1 MLEIF
6 QYDFMQ
12 KAFITG
18 ILIAIITPCIGVI
31 VVLKR
36 LSMIGDSL
44 SHNSLAGVAA
54 GLAFGLNPIL
64 GAVLFSV
71 AAAFGIEQIR
81 KSFPKYSEI
90 AIAVIMSTGIGLAGI
105 LAGFV
110 KNSAN
115 FNSFLFGSIVA
126 ISDFELYMVVGLS
139 IVVISAVIFLYKE
152 LFYITF
158 DEQSARLAGIPVGLI
173 NFVFTLLTAITISIS
188 ARTVGTLVISSLMVL
203 PVASAMQIAK
213 SYKQTVVFS
222 VIFAIIFT
230 VLGLYISYYANFK
243 PGGTIVLVG
252 VSALVC
258 VLTYNNL
265 LSKAFLRRAVK
276 RALSFNSHDLKDDFV
291 AEKQ

>member
-1 MLEIF
+1 MLDIF

-18 ILIAIITPCIGVI
+18 ILIAIITPCIGVV

-54 GLAFGLNPIL
+54 GLAFGINPIL

-71 AAAFGIEQIR
+71 VAAFGIERVR

-105 LAGFV
+105 LSGFV
-110 KNSAN
+110 KNSAS

-126 ISDFELYMVVGLS
+126 ISDFELYMVIFLS
-139 IVVISAVIFLYKE
+139 AIVILSVIFLYKE

-158 DEQSARLAGIPVGLI
+158 DEESARLAGIPIKSI
-173 NFVFTLLTAITISIS
+173 NFIFTLLTAVTISVS
-188 ARTVGTLVISSLMVL
+188 ARTVGTLVVSSLMVL
-203 PVASAMQIAK
+203 PVATAMQIAK
-213 SYKQTVVFS
+213 SYKQTVILAVL
-222 VIFAIIFT
+222 FAILFT
-230 VLGLYISYYANFK
+230 LSGLYISFYANFK
-243 PGGTIVLVG
+243 PGGTIVIVG
-252 VSALVC
+252 VLTLIS
-258 VLTYNNL
+258 VLIYKNV
-265 LSKAFLRRAVK
+265 LSKAIIK
-276 RALSFNSHDLKDDFV
+276 RTMKTSY
-291 AEKQ
+291 

>member
-12 KAFITG
+12 KAFLTG
-18 ILIAIITPCIGVI
+18 LLIAIITPCIGVV

-54 GLAFGLNPIL
+54 GLAFGINPIL
-64 GAVLFSV
+64 GAVLFSI
-71 AAAFGIEQIR
+71 AAAFGIERIR
-81 KSFPKYSEI
+81 KSFPKYAEI

-105 LAGFV
+105 LSGFV
-110 KNSAN
+110 KNSTS

-139 IVVISAVIFLYKE
+139 TVVILAVIFLYKE

-158 DEQSARLAGIPVGLI
+158 DEESARLAGIPLKSI
-173 NFVFTLLTAITISIS
+173 NFIFTLLTAITISVS

-203 PVASAMQIAK
+203 PVATAMQIAK
-213 SYKQTVVFS
+213 SYKQTVIFS
-222 VIFAIIFT
+222 IIFAIIFT
-230 VLGLYISYYANFK
+230 TSGLYISYFADFK
-243 PGGTIVLVG
+243 PGGTIVIVG
-252 VSALVC
+252 VLTLIC
-258 VLTYNNL
+258 VLLYKNL
-265 LSKAFLRRAVK
+265 FSKAIVK
-276 RALSFNSHDLKDDFV
+276 RAMITSRK
-291 AEKQ
+291 

>member
-12 KAFITG
+12 KAFLVG
-18 ILIAIITPCIGVI
+18 ILIAIITPSIGVI

-54 GLAFGLNPIL
+54 GLAFGINPIL
-64 GAVLFSV
+64 GAVLFSI
-71 AAAFGIEQIR
+71 AAAFGIERIR

-105 LAGFV
+105 LSGFV

-115 FNSFLFGSIVA
+115 FNNFLFGSIVA
-126 ISDFELYMVVGLS
+126 ISDFELYLVVALS
-139 IVVISAVIFLYKE
+139 IIVILAVVFLYKE

-158 DEQSARLAGIPVGLI
+158 DEESARLAGIPLKSI
-173 NFVFTLLTAITISIS
+173 NFIFTLLTAVTISVS

-203 PVASAMQIAK
+203 PVATAMLIAK
-213 SYKQTVVFS
+213 SYKQTVIFS
-222 VIFAIIFT
+222 IIFAIIFT
-230 VLGLYISYYANFK
+230 MSGLYISYYADFK
-243 PGGTIVLVG
+243 PGGTIVIVG
-252 VSALVC
+252 VLTLIC
-258 VLTYNNL
+258 VLLYKNVL
-265 LSKAFLRRAVK
+265 RKAIVK
-276 RALSFNSHDLKDDFV
+276 RSMAVTSRK
-291 AEKQ
+291 